1 MEGNTGF
8 QLNSLIETMTELVTQ
23 WGLKVIGALAL
34 LVVGLWVAK
43 AIRSSLRKAL
53 GRSEMDPT
61 LIPFLS
67 GIVYYLVLAVLITA
81 VLGLFGIETTSLIA
95 VLGAAGFAVGLA
107 MQGTLSNFSA
117 GVMLLVFRPFT
128 MGDVIDAAGVTGKV
142 HEIGIFSTTLNTA
155 DNVRIVLPNSA
166 VYGTTIKNFT
176 TNDNRRNDLVVGIGY
191 GDDIGLAVSTIMGV
205 LKADSRVLPDP
216 EPSVAVAELADSSV
230 NLNVRPWCRKDDYWP
245 LRADL
250 NREIKE
256 KLEAAGC
263 NIPYP
268 QTDVHLHQA
277 T

>member
-8 QLNSLIETMTELVTQ
+8 QLSNLIGTLTELVTE

-34 LVVGLWVAK
+34 LIVGMWVAK
-43 AIRSSLRKAL
+43 AIRASLRKAL
-53 GRSEMDPT
+53 RRSELDPT

-81 VLGLFGIETTSLIA
+81 VLSLFGIETTSLIA

-117 GVMLLVFRPFT
+117 GVMLLLFRPFT
-128 MGDVIDAAGVTGKV
+128 VGDFIDAAGVAGKV

-155 DNVRIVLPNSA
+155 DNVRIILPNSA

-176 TNDNRRNDLVVGIGY
+176 TNDNRRNDLVIGIGY
-191 GDDIGLAVSTIMGV
+191 GDDIGLAADTIMAV
-205 LKADSRVLPDP
+205 LKADSRVLADP
-216 EPSVAVAELADSSV
+216 EPTVAVAELADSSV
-230 NLNVRPWCRKDDYWP
+230 NLNVRPWCSKDDYWP
-245 LRADL
+245 LRGDL

-256 KLEAAGC
+256 RLEAAGVS
-263 NIPYP
+263 IPYP
-268 QTDVHLHQA
+268 QTDVHMHQV

>member
-8 QLNSLIETMTELVTQ
+8 QLSNLIDIATELVTR

-34 LVVGLWVAK
+34 LMVGMWVAK
-43 AIRSSLRKAL
+43 AIRASVRKAL

-67 GIVYYLVLAVLITA
+67 GILYYLVLAVVITA
-81 VLGLFGIETTSLIA
+81 VLSLFGIETTSLIA
-95 VLGAAGFAVGLA
+95 VLGAAGFAIGLA

-117 GVMLLVFRPFT
+117 GVMLLVFRPFKV
-128 MGDVIDAAGVTGKV
+128 GDFIDAAGVAGKV
-142 HEIGIFSTTLNTA
+142 CEIGIFSTTLDTP
-155 DNVRIVLPNSA
+155 DNVRIILPNSS

-176 TNDNRRNDLVVGIGY
+176 TNDNRRNDLVIGISY
-191 GDDIGLAVSTIMGV
+191 DDDIGVAVDTVLAV
-205 LKADSRVLPDP
+205 LRADDRVLADP
-216 EPSVAVAELADSSV
+216 EPLVAVAELADSSV
-230 NLNVRPWCRKDDYWP
+230 NLNVRPWCRKEDYWT

-250 NREIKE
+250 NRRIKE

-263 NIPYP
+263 HIPYP
-268 QTDVHLHQA
+268 QADVHMRQV